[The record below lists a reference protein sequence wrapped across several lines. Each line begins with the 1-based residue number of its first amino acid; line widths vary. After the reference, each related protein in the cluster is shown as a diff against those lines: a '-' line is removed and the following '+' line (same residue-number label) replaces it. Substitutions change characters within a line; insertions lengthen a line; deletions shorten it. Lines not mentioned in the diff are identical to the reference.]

1 MLRGNTGRHGGR
13 PCERMVIRFTFR
25 RVGHRADQIYKEVF
39 ISALNIH
46 LRLCLSIACIFLLTG
61 ILQTGNPAQAST
73 DPRPHRGGMK
83 IEIINDSGI
92 FRLTGNDFTNVN
104 INISSLDPDTFR
116 MFHGD
121 SEIRI
126 AVVSGEDGV
135 FDPDDFIEFY
145 AKGIDNRYTGTDV
158 YWLYWGSTI
167 AGIRISST
175 DAAVAG
181 TLPQTT
187 SFQEQ
192 LFVEENHDMWSDTPG
207 APESDY
213 WFWEKFTA
221 KFTAPFT
228 KEYSFDLPSP
238 VKNASNALIT
248 VYFQGRSD
256 DSITYHHTI
265 IALNDQTI
273 GDDIWAGN
281 LAFSQTMTIPQDV
294 LQNGLNTLSIELKKG
309 GAAADVI
316 YFNRIGVEYHRWLKA
331 VDNQLKF
338 TMRQNDP
345 VQVTVSGFG
354 SQYIKFYDITDPD
367 SVKKLSGIDIQSDL
381 STYTAT
387 FAHST
392 GKKIYLAFTPDG
404 VNTPDRIAFKKP
416 TDLKTASN
424 SADYILITADDFMPA
439 LEMLCELRRRQGMR
453 VKMVDIEDIYD
464 EFSFGLFDPEAIRL
478 FLQYA
483 YHNWETPEPRYVLLA
498 GDANLDYRDYYKT
511 GKQNIVPVY
520 LDMTFELGLTPSDN
534 HYGCVDGDD
543 PVPELYIGRIPG
555 DAADMVSDIVNK
567 LILYESTR
575 HNESQSA
582 LFVADDEE
590 IAFEEINDNLSTYLP
605 PYFTAE
611 KVYTRSYASLNNATQ
626 DIQAFVDQGMLVTSF
641 VGHGDLMRWGAEPY
655 GGGDFILEP
664 DDISDLTNKNKYTVV
679 IALDCLN
686 GYFSQSFHYSLAE
699 EWVMAPEKGAV
710 ACFAPSGLSHNWEHE
725 FVSEFMFSSI
735 FLEAENRLG
744 VITTQSK
751 IDAYY
756 SGASDKVL
764 ISLNLIGD
772 PATRLAINRNA
783 SDLAVIHAITATAGA
798 GGTIVPSGESLAFD
812 DSRQTYTITPSAGYI
827 ISSVSVDGDSQEAIS
842 EYTFDHISADHT
854 IAVLFESETKPD
866 SGGGGGGG
874 GGCFV
879 SATRFN

>member
-1 MLRGNTGRHGGR
+1 LR
-13 PCERMVIRFTFR
+13 
-25 RVGHRADQIYKEVF
+25 D
-39 ISALNIH
+39 
-46 LRLCLSIACIFLLTG
+46 CLSIICLFFIIG
-61 ILQTGNPAQAST
+61 IQSPKNTAHALT

-92 FRLTGNDFTNVN
+92 YRLTGNDFTSAQV
-104 INISSLDPDTFR
+104 NISSIDPDTFR
-116 MFHGD
+116 MFHKE

-126 AVVSGEDGV
+126 AVVSGGDGV
-135 FDPDDFIEFY
+135 FDADNFIEFY
-145 AKGIDNRYTGTDV
+145 AKGIDNRYTGTDI

-167 AGIRISST
+167 SGLRIPST
-175 DAAVAG
+175 DATVTR
-181 TLPQTT
+181 TLPQVD

-207 APESDY
+207 APDADY

-221 KFTAPFT
+221 SVT

-238 VKNASNALIT
+238 VQNTSQASIT

-256 DSITYHHTI
+256 DSATYHHTI

-273 GDDIWAGN
+273 GDERWSGN
-281 LAFSQTMTIPQDV
+281 LAFSQTTTVPQNV
-294 LQNGLNTLSIELKKG
+294 LQNRSNRLHIELTENST
-309 GAAADVI
+309 AANVI
-316 YFNRIGVEYHRWLKA
+316 YLNRIGVEYQRWLEA

-338 TMRQNDP
+338 NMRQNDP

-354 SQYIKFYDITDPD
+354 SQHIKIYDITDPNNI
-367 SVKKLSGIDIQSDL
+367 KKLSGIDIQSDL

-387 FAHST
+387 FAHAD
-392 GKKIYLAFTPDG
+392 GEKRYLAFTPEAIK
-404 VNTPDRIAFKKP
+404 TPDRIAYKKP
-416 TDLKTASN
+416 ADLKTASN
-424 SADYILITADDFMPA
+424 SADYILITDDDFMPA
-439 LEMLCELRRRQGMR
+439 LEMLCELRHRQEMR

-464 EFSFGLFDPEAIRL
+464 EFTFGIFDPEAIQL

-483 YHNWETPEPRYVLLA
+483 YHNWEPPALQYVLLA
-498 GDANLDYRDYYKT
+498 GDANLDYRDYYGY
-511 GKQNIVPVY
+511 GKQNIVPVF
-520 LDMTFELGLTPSDN
+520 LDKTYELGLTPSDN
-534 HYGCVDGDD
+534 HYACVAGND

-555 DAADMVSDIVNK
+555 DSADTVSDIANK

-575 HNESQSA
+575 HDASQSA

-590 IAFEEINDNLSTYLP
+590 IEFEELNNTLATYLP
-605 PYFTAE
+605 TNFAAE
-611 KVYTRSYASLNNATQ
+611 KVYTRRYDNLNNATK
-626 DIQAFVDQGMLVTSF
+626 DIQAFVDQGMLVTNF
-641 VGHGDLMRWGAEPY
+641 VGHGDLMRWGAEPF
-655 GGGDFILEP
+655 GGGDFIFEP
-664 DDISDLTNKNKYTVV
+664 NDISDLNNKNKLTFV

-686 GYFSQSFHYSLAE
+686 GYFSQSLHYSLAE

-725 FVSEFMFSSI
+725 ILSDFIFSSI
-735 FLEAENRLG
+735 FLETENRLG
-744 VITTQSK
+744 VIATQSK

-772 PATRLAINRNA
+772 PATRLAINRDA

-798 GGTIVPSGESLAFD
+798 GGTIVPSGEILAFD
-812 DSRQTYTITPSAGYI
+812 DSNQTYTINPSDGYS
-827 ISSVSVDGDSQEAIS
+827 ISSVSVDGVSQEAVS

-854 IAVLFESETKPD
+854 IAVLFESKTAPD